1 MKNVSLVQKEPWDE
15 LNSPGKDSL
24 PVFLWLTTDF
34 LERWTTTGENF
45 LSKMC
50 FSILKFKF
58 I

>member
-1 MKNVSLVQKEPWDE
+1 MKNVSLVQKEPLDE

-34 LERWTTTGENF
+34 LKLWTTTGESF

-50 FSILKFKF
+50 FSI
-58 I
+58 